1 MRIPTPVQPLPWGI
15 GLWLFLL
22 LLLPSPG
29 MARPA
34 FKIEDVKVRMV
45 GDELVMDVRFAANLS
60 PVALEALDNGVP
72 LTLEAHI
79 QVRPADA
86 WIWDSSLLD
95 RRLRYSIRYQPLA
108 DRYLVGPVPGAGHTY
123 VTRDAAIAALGDLHD
138 LPLLNRGELTPGKD
152 YQIDLM
158 IALDIEELPLP
169 LRPTAYLLPSW
180 KLSSGWTTWPLQP

>member
-1 MRIPTPVQPLPWGI
+1 MRTLILAQPAPWGL
-15 GLWLFLL
+15 GLWLTLL

-29 MARPA
+29 FAKPA
-34 FKIEDVKVRMV
+34 FQIEDVKVREV
-45 GDELVMDVRFAANLS
+45 GEELVMDVRFAANLS

-79 QVRPADA
+79 QVRATDA

-108 DRYLVGPVPGAGHTY
+108 ERYLVAPLPGAGQNY

-138 LPLLNRGELTPGKD
+138 LPLLNRGELTAGKD

-180 KLSSGWTTWPLQP
+180 KLSSGWTTWPLRP